1 LPAGRPQ
8 KEGSF
13 NGEPIRKWDAAT
25 MGAMKK
31 YRNKNGISPTGK
43 FDAASL
49 NKLGL
54 GSDRAGKG
62 APVPRQGNQRGPF
75 QLVQLALAG
84 QRPARIFQERV
95 MNLPEEISLMR
106 RIACRPFKPFN

>member
-1 LPAGRPQ
+1 
-8 KEGSF
+8 
-13 NGEPIRKWDAAT
+13 
-25 MGAMKK
+25 MGAMKN

-43 FDAASL
+43 FDTESL

-75 QLVQLALAG
+75 QPVQLVFAG

-95 MNLPEEISLMR
+95 MNLPEEISLMH
-106 RIACRPFKPFN
+106 RIACETFKPFN